1 MAEPAVMNDYS
12 EQPMPWRGLLLFVPP
27 LALVLVALLAGGASR
42 LNPIGLMIAELL
54 GVVALAPALL
64 RSPDLAH
71 TRLTLAALLLLA
83 LTAALP
89 LLQLVP
95 LPPGVW
101 QALPGRAPMAHAVTL
116 IGLPDRWRPMSLAP
130 DETAG
135 AALFLLA
142 PAGMFL
148 AALQCEPKQRVWLV
162 MGVLAVALVSLPFG
176 AVQVA
181 AGQNQHLQ
189 LYAAA
194 TPGLPNGFFANRNHQ
209 AAFMIAA
216 IGLSASLLGPWEL
229 PLAIERRPLV
239 ILGLM
244 LLFAVG
250 AAATLS
256 RAGLLLLAPVLIIAL
271 LIMQTR
277 MRGLNRWLRFAIPL
291 AAIVGVAAVVLVL
304 KGGAILDR
312 FEQGSG
318 AAGRVSILPKV
329 VAAGQTLQP
338 LGGGIG
344 TFDMVYRAVEPLD
357 QVIPEYL
364 NHVHDDY
371 VELWLEGG
379 WTAAALI
386 ASLWVW
392 WGFATVTAWFGP
404 ARADSALARSGSLVA
419 AGLLV
424 HSVGDYP
431 LRTPALAVVFALA
444 CAMMAPTP
452 TLKRPG

>member
-1 MAEPAVMNDYS
+1 
-12 EQPMPWRGLLLFVPP
+12 LFVPP
-27 LALVLVALLAGGASR
+27 LVLVLAALLTGGASR
-42 LNPIGLMIAELL
+42 LNPIGLMIAEVF
-54 GVVALAPALL
+54 GVVALLPAAL
-64 RSPDLAH
+64 RTPDLSH
-71 TRLTLAALLLLA
+71 TRLTLAALAILV

-89 LLQLVP
+89 LLQLAP

-101 QALPGRAPMAHAVTL
+101 SALPGREPLVHAVSL
-116 IGLPDRWRPMSLAP
+116 IGLPIRWRPMSLAP
-130 DETAG
+130 DQTSG
-135 AALFLLA
+135 ALLFLLA

-148 AALQCEPKQRVWLV
+148 AALQCEPQQRAWLV
-162 MGVLAVALVSLPFG
+162 LAALAVALVSLSVG
-176 AVQVA
+176 AIQVA
-181 AGQNQHLQ
+181 SGQNEHVQF
-189 LYAAA
+189 YAAA

-216 IGLSASLLGPWEL
+216 VGLSAAMLGPWEL
-229 PLAIERRPLV
+229 PLGLERRPLTV
-239 ILGLM
+239 LGLM

-256 RAGLLLLAPVLIIAL
+256 RAGLLLLGPVLVVAL

-277 MRGLNRWLRFAIPL
+277 MRGLNRWLRFVIPL
-291 AAIVGVAAVVLVL
+291 AAILAVAAAILVL

-329 VAAGQTLQP
+329 IAAGQTLQP

-379 WTAAALI
+379 WAAVALI
-386 ASLWVW
+386 AGLWVW
-392 WGFATVTAWFGP
+392 WGIATFAAWFGP
-404 ARADSALARSGSLVA
+404 IRSDAALARSGSLVA
-419 AGLLV
+419 AGLLI

-444 CAMMAPTP
+444 CAMMLPTP
-452 TLKRPG
+452 VLTRPG